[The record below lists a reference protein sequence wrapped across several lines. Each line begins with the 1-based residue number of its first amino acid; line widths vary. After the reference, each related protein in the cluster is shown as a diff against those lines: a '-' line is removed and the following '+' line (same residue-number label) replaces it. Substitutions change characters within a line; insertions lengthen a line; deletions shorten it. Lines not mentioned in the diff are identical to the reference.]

1 MVGWTAIPVVR
12 MPLPE
17 RVIEFLQKPNLA
29 VLGTVSPAGRPQVTP
44 VWFLFEDG
52 HILVNTSKGR
62 VKLRNVETNPAVT
75 VTVVDRDDPYRYVQI
90 QGTVVK
96 LDRDHGARDIDR
108 LSMRY
113 RGRTY
118 TYPPTDAPE
127 NRVSL
132 LIKPIRSQT
141 MGFR

>member
-1 MVGWTAIPVVR
+1 MDNNHPVVR
-12 MPLPE
+12 MALPE
-17 RVIEFLQKPNLA
+17 RVVEFLQKPNLA

-52 HILVNTSKGR
+52 HLLVNTSKGR
-62 VKLRNVETNPAVT
+62 VKLRNVEANPAVT

-96 LDRDHGARDIDR
+96 LDREHGARDIDR
-108 LSMRY
+108 LSLRY
-113 RGRTY
+113 RGGAY

-132 LIKPIRSQT
+132 LIKPIRSHT

>member
-1 MVGWTAIPVVR
+1 MDNNHPVVR
-12 MPLPE
+12 MALPE
-17 RVIEFLQKPNLA
+17 RVVEFLQKPNLA

-44 VWFLFEDG
+44 VWFLYEDG
-52 HILVNTSKGR
+52 HLLVNTSKGR
-62 VKLRNVETNPAVT
+62 VKLRNVEANPAVT

-96 LDRDHGARDIDR
+96 LDREHGARDIDR
-108 LSMRY
+108 LSLRY
-113 RGRTY
+113 RGGAY

-132 LIKPIRSQT
+132 LIRPIRSHT

>member
-1 MVGWTAIPVVR
+1 MVR

-52 HILVNTSKGR
+52 HLLVNTSKGR
-62 VKLRNVETNPAVT
+62 IKLRNVEANPAVT